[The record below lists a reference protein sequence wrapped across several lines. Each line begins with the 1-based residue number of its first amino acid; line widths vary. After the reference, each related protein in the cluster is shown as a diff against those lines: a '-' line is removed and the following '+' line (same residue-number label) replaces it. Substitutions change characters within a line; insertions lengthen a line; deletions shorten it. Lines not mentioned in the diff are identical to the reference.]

1 MSSLKSSKKAEL
13 TAGIEARPEV
23 SPVHNRTVSGA
34 VPWSENKKTSC
45 VPVLVCKETFVN
57 CSMPPTLNMA
67 KSYLRENRNSGTV
80 HLKDP
85 YLLVS
90 GQGLK
95 IKNITLKKGSGF
107 ARFLLQRS
115 LDSVYDAYYPVLW
128 SISRRVYLESFSWK
142 AYHEPAARCGSLN
155 PT

>member
-95 IKNITLKKGSGF
+95 LKITHSKK
-107 ARFLLQRS
+107 
-115 LDSVYDAYYPVLW
+115 
-128 SISRRVYLESFSWK
+128 
-142 AYHEPAARCGSLN
+142 AADLRDFYCNVHL
-155 PT
+155 TLFMMRTI